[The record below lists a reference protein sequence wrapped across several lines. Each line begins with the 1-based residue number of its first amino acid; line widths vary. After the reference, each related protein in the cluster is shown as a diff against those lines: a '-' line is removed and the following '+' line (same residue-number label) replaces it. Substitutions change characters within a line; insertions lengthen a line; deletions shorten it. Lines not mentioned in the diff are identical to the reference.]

1 MAQFD
6 DLVAKYRNLTYGRLA
21 GNNPSAIQSL
31 LNTTDKS
38 ISNPQYFGNIDPQQ
52 QQFLETPSGFIAQN
66 QFQIDPNTGIP
77 MFQTPTSEAIAQG
90 IEMGG
95 GSAATY
101 DPNID
106 YGDPGYAGVIPADP
120 VTGLVGTTA
129 TRDPDLREGRY
140 GERGAFGK
148 GEPEPSYNP
157 NLLGQYFGYNN
168 PNYAPSPLADAS
180 TISDYYSRQQR
191 NVDLDERISTNPTTY
206 GYTGPVKPTGFLG
219 ALSNIGKDKVS
230 GKGTP
235 ETTKEAYERAVQT
248 EKEIAEATK
257 AAADKFAKQ
266 QKATEGD
273 QTGPQSSDTDASGG
287 ISDAQKQSGGSS
299 SSGGTGS
306 IGAGGAAGRA
316 KGGKYGKDG
325 QGNW

>member
-77 MFQTPTSEAIAQG
+77 MFQTPTSEAIAKG

-95 GSAATY
+95 GTVGTGIY

-106 YGDPGYAGVIPADP
+106 YGDPGYAGVLPVDP

-140 GERGAFGK
+140 GERGAFGTP
-148 GEPEPSYNP
+148 EPEPSYNP

-168 PNYAPSPLADAS
+168 PNYAPSPLADPS

-191 NVDLDERISTNPTTY
+191 NVDLDKRQPTDPETY

-219 ALSNIGKDKVS
+219 DLSNIGKDKVS
-230 GKGTP
+230 GKGTK
-235 ETTKEAYERAVQT
+235 ETTEAASKQAYQT
-248 EKEIAEATK
+248 QKDIAEATK
-257 AAADKFAKQ
+257 AAADKFAEQ

-273 QTGPQSSDTDASGG
+273 QTDSESSDTDTDASGG
-287 ISDAQKQSGGSS
+287 GTGTKGGPIGGSM
-299 SSGGTGS
+299 GERRG
-306 IGAGGAAGRA
+306 
-316 KGGKYGKDG
+316 YGKDD

>member
-52 QQFLETPSGFIAQN
+52 QQFLETPTGFIAQN

-77 MFQTPTSEAIAQG
+77 MFQTPTSESIAKG

-106 YGDPGYAGVIPADP
+106 YGDPGYAGVLPVDP

-129 TRDPDLREGRY
+129 TRDPNLGEGRY
-140 GERGAFGK
+140 GERGAFGTP
-148 GEPEPSYNP
+148 EPEPSYNP

-191 NVDLDERISTNPTTY
+191 NVDLDERVATNPTTY

-219 ALSNIGKDKVS
+219 ALSNIGKEGLK
-230 GKGTP
+230 GKGTKA
-235 ETTKEAYERAVQT
+235 TTEAASKQAYQT
-248 EKEIAEATK
+248 QKDIAKATQE
-257 AAADKFAKQ
+257 AADKFAEKQ
-266 QKATEGD
+266 KEKEALDQMVEKINKQSEGATG
-273 QTGPQSSDTDASGG
+273 TSGG
-287 ISDAQKQSGGSS
+287 PIG
-299 SSGGTGS
+299 GS
-306 IGAGGAAGRA
+306 IGERRG
-316 KGGKYGKDG
+316 YGKDG

>member
-52 QQFLETPSGFIAQN
+52 QQFLETPTGFIAQN

-77 MFQTPTSEAIAQG
+77 MFQTPTSESIAKG

-106 YGDPGYAGVIPADP
+106 YGDPGYAGVLPVDP

-140 GERGAFGK
+140 GERGAFGTP
-148 GEPEPSYNP
+148 EPEPSYNP

-168 PNYAPSPLADAS
+168 PNYAPSPLADPS

-191 NVDLDERISTNPTTY
+191 NVDLDQRQPTEPETY
-206 GYTGPVKPTGFLG
+206 GYTGPVSNTGFLG
-219 ALSNIGKDKVS
+219 FLGNIGKDKVS
-230 GKGTP
+230 GKGTK
-235 ETTKEAYERAVQT
+235 ETTEAASKQAYQT
-248 EKEIAEATK
+248 QKDIAEATK
-257 AAADKFAKQ
+257 AAAEKFAEQ
-266 QKATEGD
+266 QKEKEDD

-287 ISDAQKQSGGSS
+287 PSDAQKQSGGGTGT
-299 SSGGTGS
+299 SGGPIGGS
-306 IGAGGAAGRA
+306 MGERRG
-316 KGGKYGKDG
+316 YGKDD